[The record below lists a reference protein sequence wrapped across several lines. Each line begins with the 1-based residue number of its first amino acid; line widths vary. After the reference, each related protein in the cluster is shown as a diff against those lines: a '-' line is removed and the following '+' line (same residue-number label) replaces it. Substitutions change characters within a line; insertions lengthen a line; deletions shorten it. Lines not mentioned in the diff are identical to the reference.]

1 MSTHAPTPER
11 IHALLEQCF
20 APLELEV
27 RDDSAAHAGHAG
39 ARSGGH
45 FRVRIVAA
53 AFSGLP
59 LVRRHRLVQDALA
72 PLYATAIHALSL
84 DARAPDELV

>member
-1 MSTHAPTPER
+1 VKPSLATGEQIR
-11 IHALLEQCF
+11 ALLEARF
-20 APLELEV
+20 APLELRI

-45 FRVRIVAA
+45 FHVHIVAP
-53 AFSGLP
+53 AFCGLP

-72 PLYATAIHALSL
+72 PLYGTAVHALSL
-84 DARAPDELV
+84 DVRAPDDLL

>member
-1 MSTHAPTPER
+1 MSAPAGTPER
-11 IHALLEQCF
+11 IRALLEARF
-20 APLELEV
+20 APLELQV

-45 FRVRIVAA
+45 YRIRIVAP
-53 AFSGLP
+53 AFSGLA

-72 PLYATAIHALSL
+72 PLYGTAIHALSV
-84 DARAPDELV
+84 DARAPEELV

>member
-1 MSTHAPTPER
+1 VTAPPGTPER
-11 IHALLEQCF
+11 IRALLEARFEPQQ
-20 APLELEV
+20 LRV

-45 FRVRIVAA
+45 YHVHIVAR

-72 PLYATAIHALSL
+72 PLFATAIHALSL
-84 DARAPDELV
+84 DARAPEDLK

>member
-1 MSTHAPTPER
+1 MNAAAGTPQR
-11 IHALLEQCF
+11 IRALLEARFSPQ
-20 APLELEV
+20 ALEI
-27 RDDSAAHAGHAG
+27 RDDSAAHAGHPG
-39 ARSGGH
+39 ARQGGH
-45 FRVRIVAA
+45 YHVHIVAP

-84 DARAPDELV
+84 DARAPEDLV

>member
-1 MSTHAPTPER
+1 MSAPVTTPER
-11 IHALLEQCF
+11 IHALLEQRF

-45 FRVRIVAA
+45 YRVRIVAT

>member
-1 MSTHAPTPER
+1 MRAANDTPAR
-11 IHALLEQCF
+11 IRALLTERLQP
-20 APLELEV
+20 ALIEI

-39 ARSGGH
+39 ARQGGH
-45 FRVRIVAA
+45 YHLRIVAA

-84 DARAPDELV
+84 DARAPEELT

>member
-1 MSTHAPTPER
+1 MNSAVDTTER
-11 IHALLEQCF
+11 IRALLEARLSPQV
-20 APLELEV
+20 LEI

-39 ARSGGH
+39 ARDGGH
-45 FRVRIVAA
+45 YHVYIVAP
-53 AFSGLP
+53 AFSRLP

-84 DARAPDELV
+84 DTRAPEDLI

>member
-1 MSTHAPTPER
+1 MSERTGTAER
-11 IHALLEQCF
+11 IRALLETRLSPQ
-20 APLELEV
+20 ALHI

-45 FRVRIVAA
+45 YHVYIVAP
-53 AFSGLP
+53 AFSGLA

-72 PLYATAIHALSL
+72 PLYETEIHALSL
-84 DARAPDELV
+84 DTRAPEDLL